1 MKSKVSFIIT
11 LWSVMLAFCLGVLL
25 LCFAEKD
32 TRASEKENRML
43 QGMPEFTAE
52 NVLSGNFSGE
62 FEGYLSDGFF
72 ARNLLINY
80 SNDLLDLFSVQ
91 TLNDKILLEGG
102 EDELQ
107 GVTDSQNT
115 SSSVPQGGGEATNTE
130 DSQNDHSSVETNN
143 EQTTPNGNY
152 GFFYRKTDGS
162 LYPLFS
168 TSDERHKLIAHA
180 LNEYRAQ
187 LPEDGNVFYMMIPL
201 QNNYSPVDNGDY
213 TGWYSN
219 TEDAI
224 SEQTDDGVYVINAPA
239 VLESHI
245 DEDIYFPI
253 DHHWSALGAYYLCEE
268 VITMQG
274 LPMMPYNEYNYKI
287 KYGYNV
293 SNTVKGWFDIM
304 YPLQNVSSQ
313 LLYED
318 SVQNTKFMDYSAN
331 TYGAYLGGRV
341 VPWSK
346 YITGFNTGRKALVI
360 GDSFAN
366 AFTPYLCPYYD
377 EVHATDVR
385 KGYYDAPKAG
395 GWIAELMK
403 KYNIDDVYIVVS
415 YANAANSAT
424 SYERLEACLYGY

>member
-1 MKSKVSFIIT
+1 MAIIP
-11 LWSVMLAFCLGVLL
+11 VG
-25 LCFAEKD
+25 
-32 TRASEKENRML
+32 
-43 QGMPEFTAE
+43 TA
-52 NVLSGNFSGE
+52 
-62 FEGYLSDGFF
+62 
-72 ARNLLINY
+72 I
-80 SNDLLDLFSVQ
+80 Q
-91 TLNDKILLEGG
+91 
-102 EDELQ
+102 
-107 GVTDSQNT
+107 
-115 SSSVPQGGGEATNTE
+115 
-130 DSQNDHSSVETNN
+130 
-143 EQTTPNGNY
+143 
-152 GFFYRKTDGS
+152 
-162 LYPLFS
+162 
-168 TSDERHKLIAHA
+168 
-180 LNEYRAQ
+180 
-187 LPEDGNVFYMMIPL
+187 
-201 QNNYSPVDNGDY
+201 
-213 TGWYSN
+213 
-219 TEDAI
+219 
-224 SEQTDDGVYVINAPA
+224 QTDDGVYVINAPA